1 MLSDI
6 IFEGLVK
13 AYPHV
18 LFITHYMWPI
28 LSAGIIYRDLK
39 PENVLLQ
46 SNGHVSLTDFDLSCL
61 TSCKPQVCQLLNLRT
76 LFEAVLMKL
85 VVLSGIK
92 NWISLLCFVQL
103 LIPEANAKKKHHK
116 GQQSPI
122 FMAEPM
128 RASNSFVGTEEY
140 IAPVCL
146 LVLFFFFI
154 YIHLWMSGWCVSL
167 WMLPLSIYSRTEK
180 VISSGFCF

>member
-1 MLSDI
+1 MCPL
-6 IFEGLVK
+6 
-13 AYPHV
+13 
-18 LFITHYMWPI
+18 

-103 LIPEANAKKKHHK
+103 LIPESNVKKRHHK

-146 LVLFFFFI
+146 LVFFFPYIFI
-154 YIHLWMSGWCVSL
+154 RGCLDDAFLYGCCLCRSIVELKKWLVLVFAFNTVAFRSSL
-167 WMLPLSIYSRTEK
+167 VCNDHCFPLCRKS
-180 VISSGFCF
+180 